1 MDAPPDHRRIRIYKV
16 GGSLF
21 DWPELFD
28 RLTALLT
35 SESGRPLLV
44 SGGGA
49 AADVVREWDR
59 LHQLGDRRAHRL
71 AITSLRLGE
80 AFLADGLAGATIVTD
95 RQQAAAAWTM
105 QRLPILC
112 VEEFLNAEEAA
123 GAEPLPASWN
133 VTSDSIAAWIA
144 GRWPAELVLLKSTTP
159 EFAREPFVDRYFP
172 IACRTVRAAEWLD
185 LHTGRRGRL

>member
-1 MDAPPDHRRIRIYKV
+1 MDAPSDDRRVHIYKV

-28 RLTALLT
+28 RLTALLAG
-35 SESGRPLLV
+35 EPGRPLLV

-49 AADVVREWDR
+49 PADVVREWDR
-59 LHQLGDRRAHRL
+59 VHRLGERRAHRL
-71 AITSLRLGE
+71 ALTSLRLGE

-95 RQQAAAAWTM
+95 REQAAAAWSM

-112 VEEFLNAEEAA
+112 AEAFLNSEEAA
-123 GAEPLPASWN
+123 GAEPLPASWD

-144 GRWPAELVLLKSTTP
+144 GRWPADLVLLKSTSP
-159 EFAREPFVDRYFP
+159 DFAREPFVDRHFP
-172 IACRTVRAAEWLD
+172 IARRPLREAEWLD